1 MTDGYVG
8 HWDGE
13 DWVYFHWAASEISD
27 KLDIRPRSAKAQLRK
42 LCASGEIR
50 AISSDESDLLE
61 EPEPIP
67 PSRWRDEDIAA
78 SWRLL
83 IAVSRNDLRNWLSH
97 QSISAEGGKQSRITR
112 LLAEMYPT
120 GVPNRGDCPR
130 QHLTAELIKRDPS
143 LTPLD
148 PKTLRTAIKA
158 YNRQAYNRQQGN
170 ARNTTVSD

>member
-27 KLDIRPRSAKAQLRK
+27 KLAIPSRSAKAHLRK

-50 AISSDESDLLE
+50 AISSAESDLLE

-97 QSISAEGGKQSRITR
+97 QSSSRRQAISYHPTACRDVSERCANPRRLPTRGLEGHAGEARSQ
-112 LLAEMYPT
+112 
-120 GVPNRGDCPR
+120 
-130 QHLTAELIKRDPS
+130 Q
-143 LTPLD
+143 
-148 PKTLRTAIKA
+148 TLKTAIDA
-158 YNRQAYNRQQGN
+158 FNRQLGN
-170 ARNTTVSD
+170 TRNESVSD